1 LRRSNSRLDG
11 FNIMPSIDLD
21 YAKSVFKQDGGFCIA
36 YNARHNS
43 LAVKH
48 AKLGQTIGRF
58 YLNREEDIRTV
69 RMALQTIER
78 RIAGRKED
86 SPTVEAH

>member
-1 LRRSNSRLDG
+1 
-11 FNIMPSIDLD
+11 
-21 YAKSVFKQDGGFCIA
+21 
-36 YNARHNS
+36 
-43 LAVKH
+43 VKH
-48 AKLGQTIGRF
+48 AKLGQTIGRL

-86 SPTVEAH
+86 SPAVEAH